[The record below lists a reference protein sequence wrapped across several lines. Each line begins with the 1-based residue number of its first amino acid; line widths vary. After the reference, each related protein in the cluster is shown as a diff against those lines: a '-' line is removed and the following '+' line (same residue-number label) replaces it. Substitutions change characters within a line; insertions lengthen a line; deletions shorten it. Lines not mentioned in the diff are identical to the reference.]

1 MELVDVLGTD
11 LFNQVTEKLKGHEK
25 DFKLAN
31 LADGQYVS
39 KAKYDA
45 DLQAK
50 DTRIT
55 ELANQVKEYDGV
67 DIKKLQSDV
76 AGWEKKYNEDIEAE
90 RIASKVQLAVAKSGA
105 RSDKALLGMLDYDK
119 ISIDD
124 SGEVKGLDEQIEAIK
139 KEDAFLFEAD
149 PEPKKDVDLGGD
161 HGGGPGTDKK
171 IETIADAVADY
182 YDNQK

>member
-1 MELVDVLGTD
+1 MPTLQDVLGND
-11 LFNQVTEKLKGHEK
+11 LYAQVEEKLKGHEK

-55 ELANQVKEYDGV
+55 ELADQVKKFDGV
-67 DIKKLQSDV
+67 DVKKLQSDV
-76 AGWEKKYNEDIEAE
+76 TDWEKKYNEDIKAE
-90 RIASKVQLAVAKSGA
+90 RISSAVQLAVAKSGA
-105 RSDKALLGMLDYDK
+105 RSDKALIGMLDMSKVSINDK
-119 ISIDD
+119 
-124 SGEVKGLDEQIEAIK
+124 GEVTGLDDQIAAIK
-139 KEDAFLFEAD
+139 KDNAFLFEAD

-161 HGGGPGTDKK
+161 HTGHGKDKV
-171 IETIADAVADY
+171 ETLEDAVAAY
-182 YDNQK
+182 YDEK

>member
-1 MELVDVLGTD
+1 MPTLEEVLGSD
-11 LFNQVTEKLKGHEK
+11 LYAQVETKLKAHAN

-55 ELANQVKEYDGV
+55 ELTDQVKKFDGV
-67 DIKKLQSDV
+67 DIKKLQSEVTD
-76 AGWEKKYNEDIEAE
+76 WEKKYNEDIEKA
-90 RIASKVQLAVAKSGA
+90 RIASAVQLAVAKSGT
-105 RSDKALLGMLDYDK
+105 RSDKALIGMLDMSKVSINDK
-119 ISIDD
+119 
-124 SGEVKGLDEQIEAIK
+124 GEVTGLDDQIAAIRK
-139 KEDAFLFEAD
+139 DNAFLFEAD

-161 HGGGPGTDKK
+161 HTGHGKDK
-171 IETIADAVADY
+171 IETLEDAVADY
-182 YDNQK
+182 YDEK